1 MPALEEYRQENLLRK
16 TNEQGG
22 FTTPDNYFDAMKS
35 SIIAKTSRD
44 QLTIYN
50 HHGGF
55 VVPELF
61 FETQKNK
68 ILSKSTP
75 FRAQKISLSY
85 NQIILRV
92 SSIAAML
99 TIVGFLFLFENSSKS
114 LDFTVNISNEEIL
127 NHLVKNDVSEDL
139 ICELLNRNKGNKKEN
154 DIEKYLYENADEDL
168 LMDNL

>member
-1 MPALEEYRQENLLRK
+1 
-16 TNEQGG
+16 
-22 FTTPDNYFDAMKS
+22 MKS